1 MPDTGAVNS
10 LADGD
15 TCLLGPGGV
24 GKMCSEP
31 IKLSL
36 LAVKTEKYSV
46 NQQVGNG
53 SVPGRGQ
60 RSHRALSKLETGSA
74 LGSSLWEGW
83 EGARG
88 RERQR
93 SLGEERA
100 LVAREGEI

>member
-15 TCLLGPGGV
+15 TCLLGSGGE
-24 GKMCSEP
+24 KCAEP

-36 LAVKTEKYSV
+36 LAIKTEKYSV

-60 RSHRALSKLETGSA
+60 RSHRGP
-74 LGSSLWEGW
+74 
-83 EGARG
+83 
-88 RERQR
+88 
-93 SLGEERA
+93 RA
-100 LVAREGEI
+100 S

>member
-15 TCLLGPGGV
+15 TCFLGPGG
-24 GKMCSEP
+24 GKCAEP

-60 RSHRALSKLETGSA
+60 RSHRGP
-74 LGSSLWEGW
+74 
-83 EGARG
+83 
-88 RERQR
+88 
-93 SLGEERA
+93 RA
-100 LVAREGEI
+100 S